1 MLRKTKLKNTG
12 LVVQTG
18 DTVKEIDK
26 KNKKNP
32 IAGTVSVSLFT
43 PFFVIE

>member
-26 KNKKNP
+26 KNKRNP
-32 IAGTVSVSLFT
+32 MPGTVSVSLFS
-43 PFFVIE
+43 PFFCH